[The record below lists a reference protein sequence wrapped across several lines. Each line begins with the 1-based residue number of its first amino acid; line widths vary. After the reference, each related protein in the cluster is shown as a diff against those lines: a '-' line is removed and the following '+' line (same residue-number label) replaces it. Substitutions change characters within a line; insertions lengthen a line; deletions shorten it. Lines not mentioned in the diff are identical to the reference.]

1 MACLE
6 LKYTSTYL
14 VTFCNVHF
22 ASLGVL
28 RFLKD
33 RAVLQPAPLAQ
44 CRYQV
49 MLHVGDFVG

>member
-1 MACLE
+1 MACLK
-6 LKYTSTYL
+6 LKYTSTYF

-22 ASLGVL
+22 ASLEVL

-33 RAVLQPAPLAQ
+33 RTVLQPAPLAQ

-49 MLHVGDFVG
+49 MLYVGDFIG